1 MTMKK
6 IFTGLALIAALG
18 GCNGDST
25 HKLNASSIN
34 LQIPSTMYRGSAV
47 AAADM
52 DNDGD
57 IDILATDADGNV
69 FLYTNTGDNYS
80 QSIKPLLSVPST
92 LYRGSA
98 IAAADMDD
106 DGDIDILATDAD
118 GNVSLYKNKGNNQF

>member
-1 MTMKK
+1 MAMKK

-34 LQIPSTMYRGSAV
+34 LQIPATLYRGSAI

-57 IDILATDADGNV
+57 IDILATDGE
-69 FLYTNTGDNYS
+69 
-80 QSIKPLLSVPST
+80 
-92 LYRGSA
+92 
-98 IAAADMDD
+98 
-106 DGDIDILATDAD
+106 

>member
-18 GCNGDST
+18 GCNEDST
-25 HKLNASSIN
+25 HNVSSIN
-34 LQIPSTMYRGSAV
+34 LQVPATDFKGSAI

-57 IDILATDADGNV
+57 IDILATDGNGQV
-69 FLYTNTGDNYS
+69 FLYTNTGDSYS
-80 QSIKPLLSVPST
+80 QSIKPLLSVPAIT
-92 LYRGSA
+92 WRGSA
-98 IAAADMDD
+98 IAAADWDN
-106 DGDIDILATDAD
+106 DGDIDILTTDTD